1 MYNESEKPNWFILTT
16 QQNFANDIIWKRELV
31 AAGKTFGHHGYSFFV
46 VVMALLTKVTWNNIG
61 MHQPQTNWYK
71 GVWFPYSTPKYS
83 FLLWLTIQNRLST
96 GDHIKAWN
104 SGQQVTC
111 TLCGNAEETRNLLFF
126 SCHYTSE
133 VWRTLTQR
141 LLSNDYSR
149 DWNRLLPLLCNT
161 NMPTDLLFLFRY
173 VFQASVYHIWRERN
187 ARRHGEIS
195 SPPNRLIKFID
206 KNVRNRINSIRD
218 TGDHNYNACL
228 QLWFSTR
235 PLSSTHS
242 LWIFLSAL

>member
-1 MYNESEKPNWFILTT
+1 
-16 QQNFANDIIWKRELV
+16 
-31 AAGKTFGHHGYSFFV
+31 
-46 VVMALLTKVTWNNIG
+46 

-242 LWIFLSAL
+242 L